1 MPEKLQPFLSIVLPA
16 HNEEQRLPETLRQ
29 VSGFIQSQNYLIE
42 IVIIEN
48 ASSDRTLE
56 IAKEFAGLHENVL
69 VMHEDRPG
77 KGLAVKEGMLAASG
91 KYRFFCDV
99 DFSMPITEI
108 PKFLPPNLKDVEI
121 AIASREAKGAI
132 RYDEPFYRHIIG
144 RLFNMMV
151 WILALPGINDTQC
164 GFKCFSAEVSQKL
177 FPLQSIHGW
186 SFDVEILAIAKQLGY
201 KIIEVPVPW
210 YYQPQ
215 SKVNVIK
222 DFIRTFVELFKV
234 RKIIRTRSY
243 EKQI

>member
-1 MPEKLQPFLSIVLPA
+1 MPTKMQPFLSIIFPA
-16 HNEEQRLPETLRQ
+16 HNEEKRLPETLLQ
-29 VSGFIQSQNYLIE
+29 VTEFIQSQNYLIE
-42 IVIIEN
+42 IVIAEN

-56 IAKEFAGLHENVL
+56 IAREYASQHENVL
-69 VMHEDRPG
+69 VLHEERPG
-77 KGLAVKEGMLAASG
+77 KGLAVKQGMLAASG
-91 KYRFFCDV
+91 EYRFFCDV

-108 PKFLPPNLKDVEI
+108 PKFLPPNLIDVDI

-132 RYDEPFYRHIIG
+132 RYGEPFYRHIIG
-144 RLFNMMV
+144 RMFNMMV

-186 SFDVEILAIAKQLGY
+186 SFDVEILAIARQLGY
-201 KIIEVPVPW
+201 KIVEVAVPW

-215 SKVNVIK
+215 SKVNVVK
-222 DFIRTFVELFKV
+222 DFLRTFVELFKV

-243 EKQI
+243 EKQV